1 MYLKITD
8 KAQEKLLTYIKED
21 TIVILD
27 LDDGVGEYSKVG
39 YCSLDTSFRL
49 LILDKSQSHKDYA
62 ESLENN
68 VGDIYI
74 KDYSKRYLDEAMT
87 LDFDDRLH
95 ALQLNGPSGILD
107 SNVPIVDLRPEKTI
121 D

>member
-8 KAQEKLLTYIKED
+8 KAQEKLLRYIEEGAV
-21 TIVILD
+21 VILD

-49 LILDKSQSHKDYA
+49 LILDKSQSHKDYG

-68 VGDIYI
+68 IGDIYI
-74 KDYSKRYLDEAMT
+74 KDYSKRYLDESMT
-87 LDFDDRLH
+87 LDFDERLH
-95 ALQLNGPSGILD
+95 ALQLNGPSGVLD
-107 SNVPIVDLRPEKTI
+107 SNVPIVDLRPEKMPN
-121 D
+121 